1 MAFQAKLLNEK
12 RGTGQGSRSL
22 VQESDLPEGW
32 RYERHSGRYCVW
44 YDEQGKRYKSSKEV
58 QARLKELG
66 LLSVPHVTLSETE
79 TETEETASEY
89 EPSPTK
95 KSRTAELT
103 VNKK

>member
-1 MAFQAKLLNEK
+1 MDFQAKLLNEK

-32 RYERHSGRYCVW
+32 RYERHSDRYCVW
-44 YDEQGKRYKSSKEV
+44 FDEQGKCYKSSKEV

-66 LLSVPHVTLSETE
+66 LLSVPRVTLSETE